1 MMSASSNYLNELQ
14 LFYSERLKSKLKKRL
29 SICKGCSNKK
39 QFITREGKLY
49 FTCGS
54 DSGNCGVKVAID
66 LAKYT
71 FFPELID
78 TYYKSQITIDKSKHP
93 DIYSTDEI
101 NEYQTVN
108 DFIETELSEVRK
120 EYIKL
125 NGLKGRQT
133 MIQKIHKDRMDL
145 KKQQSLLIDKINGE
159 TDIGKKKELMKD
171 YIMINQR
178 IMSEY
183 IELNETCNDINNFI
197 MKSEPKITKDNPNL
211 EKEEIKPRIVEKE
224 ESTSD
229 IEEEDEDVEEVDE
242 LNKVT
247 DIGKFAKNKDVY
259 EKDELEDCKN
269 NITWMKLSKLKT
281 NREYTDYLKEI
292 STNPKYI
299 TFNHIYFHAG
309 DELQFER
316 YGFLQSRML
325 HYPKKSN
332 KLQTIFD
339 GNNSITTY
347 KTFEYMF
354 NKLKKGVYVVI
365 RNNKLAAYLPFSN
378 ANYVNNWVDIL
389 RKPENKEM
397 VDKMRHEKLW
407 NNKREYKNLADPTQ
421 WYANNCI
428 FRPERMRFQFAKFI
442 QEGDKTIAPFK
453 QFLTKFMEHIEK
465 SGKKINDVEFF
476 FNPRDFPV
484 LKENYLEP
492 YDHIFGDKEI
502 EDEYKSDI
510 YTPILSQC
518 SNKQFHD
525 IAIPTED
532 DMLRLDNDRIYQQ
545 NDGCGNNYQTEY
557 KFNNK
562 WETKKPICVFRGSA
576 TGCGN
581 TFDTNMRI
589 KAAMM
594 SYQLKQQGK
603 DLLDAKLTSWNRKPK
618 MYNGILTEIN
628 PKDFPNDFIVNKQ
641 KNYMNLE
648 EQSNHK
654 YVLNIDGHVKAFR
667 LSNEM
672 RMHSVIL
679 LVDSPYTLWF
689 QDKLKPYV
697 HFVPVS
703 DDLSDLESQI
713 EWCRDNDSK
722 CKTIA
727 DNAYNFYKQYLE
739 KDGVY
744 NWFEGLL
751 SDLSKIR
758 VEPTIKTIPRDI
770 NVIVAYRDTGDGL
783 RKSQL
788 DIFVKQMDHIL
799 KNTVKKYTINII
811 EQESDRSDI
820 QDVPDTIKQPNSSMA
835 KFNLGRLKNIGF
847 HIASENASKDVH
859 YIMSDLDLIP
869 SVNLIEDYL
878 TYPKKP
884 IHLAN
889 KGTRYNLDGKN
900 KSFLGGV
907 LSVNKDDFTKSNGY
921 PNNFWGWGG
930 EDDALKKRFD
940 TVGIKIN
947 KPEYPVIDLEDFQ
960 NFGEKNQYLKEN
972 KMKENLKREKVDY
985 DKIIWKTNGLNDI
998 DLTYEILKKDKYQN
1012 MKSVNHTI
1020 VKLNIMEYDRMQL

>member
-1 MMSASSNYLNELQ
+1 
-14 LFYSERLKSKLKKRL
+14 
-29 SICKGCSNKK
+29 
-39 QFITREGKLY
+39 
-49 FTCGS
+49 
-54 DSGNCGVKVAID
+54 
-66 LAKYT
+66 
-71 FFPELID
+71 
-78 TYYKSQITIDKSKHP
+78 
-93 DIYSTDEI
+93 
-101 NEYQTVN
+101 
-108 DFIETELSEVRK
+108 
-120 EYIKL
+120 
-125 NGLKGRQT
+125 
-133 MIQKIHKDRMDL
+133 
-145 KKQQSLLIDKINGE
+145 
-159 TDIGKKKELMKD
+159 
-171 YIMINQR
+171 
-178 IMSEY
+178 
-183 IELNETCNDINNFI
+183 
-197 MKSEPKITKDNPNL
+197 
-211 EKEEIKPRIVEKE
+211 
-224 ESTSD
+224 
-229 IEEEDEDVEEVDE
+229 
-242 LNKVT
+242 
-247 DIGKFAKNKDVY
+247 
-259 EKDELEDCKN
+259 
-269 NITWMKLSKLKT
+269 
-281 NREYTDYLKEI
+281 
-292 STNPKYI
+292 
-299 TFNHIYFHAG
+299 
-309 DELQFER
+309 
-316 YGFLQSRML
+316 
-325 HYPKKSN
+325 
-332 KLQTIFD
+332 
-339 GNNSITTY
+339 
-347 KTFEYMF
+347 
-354 NKLKKGVYVVI
+354 
-365 RNNKLAAYLPFSN
+365 
-378 ANYVNNWVDIL
+378 
-389 RKPENKEM
+389 
-397 VDKMRHEKLW
+397 MRHEKLW

-847 HIASENASKDVH
+847 HIASETASKDVH